1 MSITV
6 RTLKYKI
13 VSIIL
18 KNADIIFMN
27 NKTHGIYHLPGFSG
41 RSAGALLAAAVSAI
55 FMLNGPLQAAVYYYQ
70 DETGKVH
77 ITDSPAHKGY
87 RVIIP
92 SVKEQMAI
100 SDGAPSNDKKNSK
113 ISVTDGEIK
122 ASIKNTRFYDVDD
135 SKFAPIIS
143 KHAIANNLPYNLV
156 KAIIKAE
163 SDFNPSCTSRAGAM
177 GLMQLMPKTAKIVGV
192 NNAYDPEE
200 NVMGGTRYFRKMLDT
215 FNDISLALA
224 AYNAGP
230 TTVIRNGRKIP
241 AIKET
246 QNYVKKVKFYF
257 TMFERN
263 GGVFTDCEKDNR
275 QAISLYRSGEIKKA
289 VGEFKKVI
297 RMSPQYAPAYY
308 NLGYIYSQ
316 EGEYSRAIDM
326 YKRAIKIDPYLK
338 AAYYNL
344 AITLERRGLLEM
356 AIATWSAYISYETD
370 ADKIVEVRKYID
382 ELHDYISSN
391 GL

>member
-1 MSITV
+1 MN
-6 RTLKYKI
+6 Y
-13 VSIIL
+13 
-18 KNADIIFMN
+18 ADIMFMKN
-27 NKTHGIYHLPGFSG
+27 NGHGFHYLPGLSE
-41 RSAGALLAAAVSAI
+41 RSAGALLSAAALAV
-55 FMLNGPLQAAVYYYQ
+55 FMLSGPSHAAVYYYQ
-70 DETGKVH
+70 DDTGKVH

-100 SDGAPSNDKKNSK
+100 SDGAPAAGKKSSRIK
-113 ISVTDGEIK
+113 DTDGEIK

-143 KHAIANNLPYNLV
+143 KHALANNLPYNLV

-192 NNAYDPEE
+192 NNAYDPDE

-263 GGVFTDCEKDNR
+263 GGAFNDCEKDNR
-275 QAISLYRSGEIKKA
+275 EAIALYRSGEIKKA

-316 EGEYSRAIDM
+316 EGEYTRAIDM
-326 YKRAIKIDPYLK
+326 YKQAIKIDPYLK

-370 ADKIVEVRKYID
+370 ADKIVEARKYID
-382 ELHDYISSN
+382 ELRDYISSN

>member
-1 MSITV
+1 MTV
-6 RTLKYKI
+6 RAIKLKK
-13 VSIIL
+13 VLIIL
-18 KNADIIFMN
+18 NYADIIFMN
-27 NKTHGIYHLPGFSG
+27 NNGNSLRYTPGLSE
-41 RSAGALLAAAVSAI
+41 RSACALLAAAVSAF
-55 FMLNGPLQAAVYYYQ
+55 FMLSGPSHAAVYYYR
-70 DETGKVH
+70 DDTGKVH

-100 SDGAPSNDKKNSK
+100 SDGAPAAVKKSAGK
-113 ISVTDGEIK
+113 KDADGDIK
-122 ASIKNTRFYDVDD
+122 ASLKNTRFYDVDD
-135 SKFAPIIS
+135 SKFASIIS
-143 KHAIANNLPYNLV
+143 KHSQANKLPYNLV

-192 NNAYDPEE
+192 NNAYDPDE

-263 GGVFTDCEKDNR
+263 GGAFNDCEKDNR
-275 QAISLYRSGEIKKA
+275 EAIALYRRGDIKKA

-297 RMSPQYAPAYY
+297 RLSPQYAPAYY

-316 EGEYSRAIDM
+316 EGEYTRAIDM
-326 YKRAIKIDPYLK
+326 YKQAIKIDPYLK

-370 ADKIVEVRKYID
+370 ADKIVEARKYID
-382 ELHDYISSN
+382 ELRDYISSN

>member
-1 MSITV
+1 MEKKDQRAPGRV
-6 RTLKYKI
+6 GYLR
-13 VSIIL
+13 
-18 KNADIIFMN
+18 
-27 NKTHGIYHLPGFSG
+27 KTI
-41 RSAGALLAAAVSAI
+41 GALVAAAASAVFI
-55 FMLNGPLQAAVYYYQ
+55 ASPLRVDAAVYYYQ
-70 DETGKVH
+70 DENGKVH
-77 ITDSPAHKGY
+77 ITDSPSHKGY

-100 SDGAPSNDKKNSK
+100 SDGAQAAPAKKAAR
-113 ISVTDGEIK
+113 IGGAEDGIQ

-135 SKFAPIIS
+135 SKFSAFIA
-143 KHAIANNLPYNLV
+143 KHAAANNLPYNLV

-163 SDFNPSCTSRAGAM
+163 SDFNPSCTSRVGAM

-192 NNAYDPEE
+192 ANAYDPEE
-200 NVMGGTRYFRKMLDT
+200 NIMGGTRYFRKMLDT

-230 TTVIRNGRKIP
+230 TTVIKNGRKIP
-241 AIKET
+241 PIKET

-257 TMFERN
+257 AMFENN
-263 GGVFTDCEKDNR
+263 GGAFNDCEKDNR
-275 QAISLYRSGEIKKA
+275 QAIALYRSGEIKKA
-289 VGEFKKVI
+289 VGEFRKVI
-297 RMSPQYAPAYY
+297 RTSPQYAPAYY

-316 EGEYSRAIDM
+316 EGEYTKAIDM
-326 YKRAIKIDPYLK
+326 YKQAIKIDPYLK

-370 ADKIVEVRKYID
+370 AGKIAEVRKYIE
-382 ELHDYISSN
+382 ELRDYISSN

>member
-1 MSITV
+1 M
-6 RTLKYKI
+6 YDNKI
-13 VSIIL
+13 YLRIL
-18 KNADIIFMN
+18 N
-27 NKTHGIYHLPGFSG
+27 GLLSG
-41 RSAGALLAAAVSAI
+41 AFVLAAAVE
-55 FMLNGPLQAAVYYYQ
+55 PLEAAVYYFQ
-70 DETGKVH
+70 DENGKVH
-77 ITDSPAHKGY
+77 ITDTPSHKGY

-100 SDGAPSNDKKNSK
+100 SDGAQNRKKQSK
-113 ISVTDGEIK
+113 INVGADEIK
-122 ASIKNTRFYDVDD
+122 ASIKNTKFYDVDD
-135 SKFAPIIS
+135 SKFAPIILKYS
-143 KHAIANNLPYNLV
+143 MAHNLPYNLV

-192 NNAYDPEE
+192 NNAYDPDE
-200 NVMGGTRYFRKMLDT
+200 NVMGGTKYFRQMLDN
-215 FNDISLALA
+215 FKDISLALA

-241 AIKET
+241 PIKET
-246 QNYVKKVKFYF
+246 ENYVKKVKFYF
-257 TMFERN
+257 AMFEQN
-263 GGVFTDCEKDNR
+263 GGNFSDSEKENKL
-275 QAISLYRSGEIKKA
+275 AISLYRSGEIKKA
-289 VGEFKKVI
+289 VSEFKKVI
-297 RMSPQYAPAYY
+297 RTSPQYAPAYY

-316 EGEYSRAIDM
+316 EGEYTKAIDM

-356 AIATWSAYISYETD
+356 AIATWSAYVSYETD
-370 ADKIVEVRKYID
+370 ADKIVEVKKYIE
-382 ELHDYISSN
+382 ELRDYISSN